1 MNSKLRLL
9 VTEKCPNK
17 CPLCCN
23 KQFNMNDIPV
33 VDRWNYE
40 EVMITGGEPLAF
52 PRKVRKL
59 IRAIRHLNKISG
71 VGCKIYVYTSI
82 ANSHEFLDVLEEA
95 DGMVLAIHNI
105 REARNFKK
113 TNMLLLQKRWE
124 YKDKS
129 LRLKLFD
136 EWKDF
141 MPENLSLWDVRP
153 TEWIPDC
160 PLPDGED
167 FRRVS
172 ELFVT
177 DSNNSYF

>member
-33 VDRWNYE
+33 VDRWNYD

-82 ANSHEFLDVLEEA
+82 ANSYEFKCMA
-95 DGMVLAIHNI
+95 MVQRYELMKYEPNKTKKNI
-105 REARNFKK
+105 R
-113 TNMLLLQKRWE
+113 TI
-124 YKDKS
+124 
-129 LRLKLFD
+129 LKPIIF
-136 EWKDF
+136 
-141 MPENLSLWDVRP
+141 N
-153 TEWIPDC
+153 
-160 PLPDGED
+160 
-167 FRRVS
+167 
-172 ELFVT
+172 
-177 DSNNSYF
+177 